1 MEFGG
6 SGRGGGSVTRGGCEA
21 EQARGGTSD
30 EGWAS
35 DMHAGV
41 VHGPDSTKTQLA
53 DPSPDEDAS
62 QERRR
67 DTQEVRRSWASNE
80 PFTLD
85 GESVDLQSR
94 AAAARRARWERPLQV
109 AALIGDFTLTVLI
122 VLATST
128 SLFGT
133 LAWPHLGAAVLAG
146 IGWVA
151 VLASQGGY
159 QIRRMGAGPEE
170 FQSVLR
176 AALLSLGVV
185 AMTAYATQI
194 ALPRRYA
201 FVAIPALAMVCS
213 LYRYALRRRL
223 HWRRTRRQSML
234 RTLVVGPPGRVAPV
248 TKDLSLESYHGYD
261 VVGVCTPYLDLESD
275 VPSGVATLGT
285 ISDIPQVVVDHDID
299 VVIVTGSDLAGPAL
313 RRLGWALERA
323 GAQLVVAPGLVEVA
337 GPHVTLRPT
346 AGLSLVHLETPSKHL
361 GRGLGKAML
370 DRILGTLLLLV
381 ATPIIA
387 VAALLVKL
395 TSPGPAFFSQTRA
408 GVGGAPFTMW
418 KLRSMVVDAEARRE
432 ELLAASD
439 GDGLLFKM
447 HADPRVTPV
456 GRVLRRLS
464 LDELP
469 QLWNVVRGD
478 MSLVGPRPP
487 LMSEYENY
495 HDAVNR
501 RLRVKPGLTGLWQVS
516 GRSDLSWDQSVNLD
530 LRYVDNWS
538 LAMDMMILWKT
549 LRVVVFGSG
558 AY

>member
-1 MEFGG
+1 M
-6 SGRGGGSVTRGGCEA
+6 SA
-21 EQARGGTSD
+21 E
-30 EGWAS
+30 
-35 DMHAGV
+35 V
-41 VHGPDSTKTQLA
+41 VESMDGLGQ
-53 DPSPDEDAS
+53 

-67 DTQEVRRSWASNE
+67 DTSMVRRSWASPE
-80 PFTLD
+80 PFEVD
-85 GESVDLQSR
+85 GEEAINQSET
-94 AAAARRARWERPLQV
+94 AAARRARWEHPLQWQ
-109 AALIGDFTLTVLI
+109 ALVGDFALAFLTT
-122 VLATST
+122 LATSI
-128 SLFGT
+128 SLRHVGVVS
-133 LAWPHLGAAVLAG
+133 LLLSVLAG

-151 VLASQGGY
+151 MVASQGGY
-159 QIRRMGAGPEE
+159 RIRRMGAGPEE

-176 AALLSLGVV
+176 SAVFSLAIAGF
-185 AMTAYATQI
+185 AAYATQT
-194 ALPRRYA
+194 LVPRRFV
-201 FVAIPALAMVCS
+201 FVAIPLTALFCS
-213 LYRYALRRRL
+213 LYRYGLRQRLHRRR
-223 HWRRTRRQSML
+223 RRGVAML
-234 RTLVVGPPGRVAPV
+234 RTLVVGAPGRVAPV
-248 TKDLSLESYHGYD
+248 VKDLSRESYHGYE
-261 VVGVCTPYLDLESD
+261 VVGACAPYLDIEAEGSAG
-275 VPSGVATLGT
+275 VPTLGT
-285 ISDIPQVVVDHDID
+285 ISDIPQVVVDHEID
-299 VVIVTGSDLAGPAL
+299 VVIVTGSDLSGSAL

-337 GPHVTLRPT
+337 GPHVSLRPT
-346 AGLSLVHLETPSKHL
+346 AGLSLVHLESPSRHL
-361 GRGLGKAML
+361 GREFGKAVL
-370 DRILGTLLLLV
+370 DRALGIALLLV

-387 VAALLVKL
+387 VSAVLVML
-395 TSPGPAFFSQTRA
+395 TDRGPAFFSQTRA
-408 GVGGAPFTMW
+408 GLDGKPFRMW

-432 ELLAASD
+432 ELLSQSD

-447 HADPRVTPV
+447 RADPRVTRV
-456 GRVLRRLS
+456 GRVLRRFS